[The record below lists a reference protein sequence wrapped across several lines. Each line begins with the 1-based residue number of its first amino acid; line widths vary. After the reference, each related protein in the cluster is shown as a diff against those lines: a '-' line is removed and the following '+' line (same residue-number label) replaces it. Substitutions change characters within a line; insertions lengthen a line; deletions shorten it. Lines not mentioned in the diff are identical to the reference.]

1 LALLETGL
9 DNELLALDTGLE
21 NSAMAAEEQQAGTY
35 WVITSRAKGGANNP
49 FGGSATANQT
59 SQLVQMT
66 EDQIRKEYQDSGQ
79 LQDLF
84 GSLDNYMGYI
94 NDSQEWIQSADW
106 MLVAPEYEVGS
117 KEWAFLNGEDL
128 AWGPGEREKI
138 QQKIIADRVA
148 ARTSAFDQWMNG
160 EEGQTLMQKYG
171 INPVIYNNDG
181 DQFKWTGSGYQ
192 KTIKV
197 DDHASFSDYVK
208 AVLTSVVVGG
218 VTGQLFNAAYSAV
231 GGLVNPISGSWGPAG
246 KMLGGILAGGAGATA
261 GGVTYE
267 DAMGA
272 LNNPNVIVNLQE
284 EFGGQN
290 GIDNEDGTRRYSDWN
305 LPEGYIYNEAR
316 NAVIHVASGEEYP
329 VTVGMYSWYVDLPD
343 NEDASDGGAGST
355 STNSSTNTTTSATTT
370 TTTTTGAGGENPGG
384 TYEGKVLTNGTYGDI
399 TIDDRDV
406 WGDGNEYAGWVLVSN
421 TGVWGESGISVIY
434 NPGTGFYQEID
445 WDNGTYDQRMEDT
458 DQENPNPFDTSG
470 TGGDSAGTSGTGT
483 TTAPTSP
490 APAEGDACDLG
501 GGNTGVIKDGKC
513 VATSA
518 TLPNTGVWPSTNSPN
533 NTGQPPPTST
543 TSTTTTQ
550 SPSTTPTTT
559 TTPSTSTTPSANPSN
574 VPAGEIVGTGVWPAS
589 GTGGGTG
596 DGNGPEGS
604 GDGDGGGDGDGN
616 GNGDGNNNG
625 NGLSNLAASRGSSKA
640 HWDRLFAAKEF
651 QSRRGQFGKPTGT
664 SRELNSSNYQMR
676 QNLMNSLWDDL
687 A

>member
-1 LALLETGL
+1 MLETGL

-35 WVITSRAKGGANNP
+35 WAITSRAKGGANNP
-49 FGGSATANQT
+49 FGGSATSNNT

-66 EDQIRKEYQDSGQ
+66 EQELYKEYKESGQ
-79 LQDLF
+79 LQDHF
-84 GSLDNYMGYI
+84 GSWHNYKSYI
-94 NDSQEWIQSADW
+94 IDSQEWIQTADW

-128 AWGPGEREKI
+128 AWAPGEREKI
-138 QQKIIADRVA
+138 QQKIVTDRVA
-148 ARTSAFDQWMNG
+148 ARTSAFNQWLNG
-160 EEGQTLMQKYG
+160 EEGQALMQKYG

-197 DDHASFSDYVK
+197 DDHASLGDYVK

-218 VTGQLFNAAYSAV
+218 VTGAMFNAAFNLVAPLV
-231 GGLVNPISGSWGPAG
+231 GANHGTAG
-246 KMLGGILAGGAGATA
+246 KILNMLFTGAGAGA
-261 GGVTYE
+261 GGSIAYE

-329 VTVGMYSWYVDLPD
+329 VTVGMYSWYVNLPD

-355 STNSSTNTTTSATTT
+355 SSSNASNSGSSGGTESNDGTTSPQQTGGASNANAGDIVGRQIHEAILKATNPQARQRLIEEWERYTGEKFSEDYYGDTVVNNENPVPVGYRWVPGVDRDAGGWVPVYEGDTIPSDGTYQAGATEPEGTPDIDWSQYCRIYPDSPVCANQGAITGGGNPGTNSAS
-370 TTTTTGAGGENPGG
+370 GGENQ
-384 TYEGKVLTNGTYGDI
+384 T
-399 TIDDRDV
+399 
-406 WGDGNEYAGWVLVSN
+406 S
-421 TGVWGESGISVIY
+421 SG
-434 NPGTGFYQEID
+434 
-445 WDNGTYDQRMEDT
+445 
-458 DQENPNPFDTSG
+458 
-470 TGGDSAGTSGTGT
+470 
-483 TTAPTSP
+483 
-490 APAEGDACDLG
+490 
-501 GGNTGVIKDGKC
+501 
-513 VATSA
+513 
-518 TLPNTGVWPSTNSPN
+518 
-533 NTGQPPPTST
+533 ST
-543 TSTTTTQ
+543 TST
-550 SPSTTPTTT
+550 STSASTAPPA
-559 TTPSTSTTPSANPSN
+559 TTPSTSTTPSN

-596 DGNGPEGS
+596 AGNGPEGS
-604 GDGDGGGDGDGN
+604 GDGDGGGDGDGY
-616 GNGDGNNNG
+616 GDGDGDG
-625 NGLSNLAASRGSSKA
+625 NGLSNLAASRGSSKP